1 MSVEIKKLDHLGLV
15 VGIIDEIGIVNK
27 INELIEENYTE
38 KITVE
43 KVVKA
48 MILNSMGLVSSPL
61 YSSSIYCWKG
71 SGTFTRGGSKN
82 RVFERL

>member
-1 MSVEIKKLDHLGLV
+1 MSVEIKNLDHLGLV

-48 MILNSMGLVSSPL
+48 MILNGMGLVSSPL
-61 YSSSIYCWKG
+61 YIFLYLLLERQWNIY
-71 SGTFTRGGSKN
+71 
-82 RVFERL
+82 

>member
-48 MILNSMGLVSSPL
+48 MILNGMGLVSSPL
-61 YSSSIYCWKG
+61 YI
-71 SGTFTRGGSKN
+71 F
-82 RVFERL
+82 

>member
-48 MILNSMGLVSSPL
+48 IILNGMGLVSSPL
-61 YSSSIYCWKG
+61 YI
-71 SGTFTRGGSKN
+71 F
-82 RVFERL
+82 

>member
-1 MSVEIKKLDHLGLV
+1 MSVEIKNLDHLGLV

-48 MILNSMGLVSSPL
+48 IILNGMGLVSSPL
-61 YSSSIYCWKG
+61 YI
-71 SGTFTRGGSKN
+71 F
-82 RVFERL
+82 

>member
-1 MSVEIKKLDHLGLV
+1 MSVEIKNLDHLGLV

-27 INELIEENYTE
+27 INELIEENHTE

-48 MILNSMGLVSSPL
+48 IILNGMGLVSSPL
-61 YSSSIYCWKG
+61 YI
-71 SGTFTRGGSKN
+71 F
-82 RVFERL
+82 

>member
-1 MSVEIKKLDHLGLV
+1 MSVKIKKSDNLGLV
-15 VGIIDEIGIVNK
+15 AGITYEIGIVNK

-48 MILNSMGLVSSPL
+48 IILNGMGLVSSPL
-61 YSSSIYCWKG
+61 YI
-71 SGTFTRGGSKN
+71 F
-82 RVFERL
+82 

>member
-1 MSVEIKKLDHLGLV
+1 MSVEIKKSDNLGLIA
-15 VGIIDEIGIVNK
+15 GIIDEIGIVNK

-48 MILNSMGLVSSPL
+48 IILNGMGLVSSPL
-61 YSSSIYCWKG
+61 YI
-71 SGTFTRGGSKN
+71 F
-82 RVFERL
+82 